1 MIHQVS
7 VQADTTGYVPPPVE
21 DGDDEEV
28 WSVPDSDSYHD
39 VKSLLGSFL
48 SVS

>member
-1 MIHQVS
+1 M
-7 VQADTTGYVPPPVE
+7 QADTTGYVPPPVE

-28 WSVPDSDSYHD
+28 WSVPDSDSYQHD